1 MNEQKTL
8 SGFYEQDHDRPDELF
23 RTFQKLKRA
32 DFAKAKESFKEFK
45 FGLQRHIV
53 REEDVLFLIWE
64 EKTGMSEGG
73 PTSVIRAEHRRIGRQ
88 LGAVHGNVADQNPD
102 SDQEEREFYPAID
115 QLTSAEERETVFRS
129 MKNSPEERY
138 KLCCGRH

>member
-53 REEDVLFLIWE
+53 REEDVLFPLWE
-64 EKTGMSEGG
+64 EKTYMSEGG
-73 PTSVIRAEHRRIGRQ
+73 PTSVIRAERRRIGRQ
-88 LGAVHGNVADQNPD
+88 LEAVHGKVADQDPD
-102 SDQEEREFYPAID
+102 SDQEGSI
-115 QLTSAEERETVFRS
+115 S
-129 MKNSPEERY
+129 
-138 KLCCGRH
+138 